1 MLWKLEGLSG
11 VLTSL
16 LLSLESPFTMLA
28 VLIVRDHLARLE
40 RAGVR
45 SISASCTRILSAVQI
60 NTFVTGLHWVKA
72 PTSSRGENHAHR
84 CVS

>member
-28 VLIVRDHLARLE
+28 VLIVRDHLA
-40 RAGVR
+40 
-45 SISASCTRILSAVQI
+45 
-60 NTFVTGLHWVKA
+60 
-72 PTSSRGENHAHR
+72 
-84 CVS
+84 